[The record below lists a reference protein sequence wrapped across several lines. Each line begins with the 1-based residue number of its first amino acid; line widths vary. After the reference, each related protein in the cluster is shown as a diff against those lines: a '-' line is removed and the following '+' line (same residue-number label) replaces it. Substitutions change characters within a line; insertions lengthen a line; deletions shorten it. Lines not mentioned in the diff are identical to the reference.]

1 MDNLVQK
8 LNWDMPFIKN
18 QCMFVY
24 ADADLDSNQK
34 MQEPLQ
40 KLYQYENQPDIC
52 PQLKNIDKVQQ
63 RLNDYCMQMNMYAAQ
78 GVMVLAN
85 EVLSMMK
92 QLKEDLNEA
101 GDKY

>member
-1 MDNLVQK
+1 MKAIDASELTTVTDIQMDGTEKTYV
-8 LNWDMPFIKN
+8 
-18 QCMFVY
+18 
-24 ADADLDSNQK
+24 
-34 MQEPLQ
+34 
-40 KLYQYENQPDIC
+40 LYSEIEEAPDIC
-52 PQLKNIDKVQQ
+52 PQLKNINKVQQ